1 MNSPKRAT
9 QQVAGKTHRARVQ
22 FQHLCLAKP
31 RNPMCVLSY
40 RTALIG
46 CFLLRRMPRTYLTLL
61 TARIACRRN
70 LFVLGS
76 ALLALLALPSKAQQ
90 VRLPSGKGQYAE
102 LSSDGPQTRKG
113 DLFLADKNVDLLY
126 AGMRLRADHLEY
138 NDKTHDALARGN
150 VQFDFENQHLEA
162 GEANY
167 NFATGAGTFTNVRGS
182 VNILRRANPMVL
194 VSENP
199 LYFEAR

>member
-1 MNSPKRAT
+1 MLR
-9 QQVAGKTHRARVQ
+9 TH
-22 FQHLCLAKP
+22 P
-31 RNPMCVLSY
+31 
-40 RTALIG
+40 
-46 CFLLRRMPRTYLTLL
+46 TLQSMSITL
-61 TARIACRRN
+61 RRN
-70 LFVLGS
+70 LFALC
-76 ALLALLALPSKAQQ
+76 AAILLLLAVPGHAQQ

-102 LSSDGPQTRKG
+102 LSSDGPQSRKG
-113 DLFLADKNVDLLY
+113 DLFLADKNVDLQY

-182 VNILRRANPMVL
+182 VNILRRANPIGL
-194 VSENP
+194 VSANP
-199 LYFEAR
+199 LTFEAR